1 MTCRIREKH
10 HGYRGAPAA
19 PSPPPASFSFSTSPT
34 LITTTVGAPLLATLP
49 TAAPPSSGLVPF
61 ALLRLRLLLWRERGF
76 CLLNGI
82 AEGTYRTKHAEA
94 LGSTILRYTYIHT
107 NTGTSI
113 AQAVASS
120 VL

>member
-1 MTCRIREKH
+1 MIDQM
-10 HGYRGAPAA
+10 
-19 PSPPPASFSFSTSPT
+19 
-34 LITTTVGAPLLATLP
+34 V
-49 TAAPPSSGLVPF
+49 
-61 ALLRLRLLLWRERGF
+61 ERF
-76 CLLNGI
+76 LFI
-82 AEGTYRTKHAEA
+82 EWHAEGTYRTKHAEA